1 MVSIGVDHVVFSD
14 TVLACARHILMRTTV
29 DLDPELHAEA
39 QAYAR
44 RRRRVSLS
52 SLVNEALRKSLR
64 PVPLVERDAVTG
76 LGVVQLGYPVSSED
90 VADALD
96 G

>member
-1 MVSIGVDHVVFSD
+1 M
-14 TVLACARHILMRTTV
+14 LMRTTV

-39 QAYAR
+39 QAEAR
-44 RRRRVSLS
+44 RCRVSLS

-64 PVPLVERDAVTG
+64 PMPPVERDAVTG
-76 LGVVQLGYPVSSED
+76 LGVVQLGYPVSSDD

-96 G
+96 D

>member
-1 MVSIGVDHVVFSD
+1 M
-14 TVLACARHILMRTTV
+14 
-29 DLDPELHAEA
+29 
-39 QAYAR
+39 
-44 RRRRVSLS
+44 SLS